1 MKLKNDSFF
10 KSSRD
15 FLTVYLPRQR
25 KMSPNTVKSYR
36 GTLNQ
41 FVDYLVEIKQI
52 SILQITLDDLNADN
66 VSDYLDWL
74 QESKKAASTT
84 RNQKLMALRSFAKYC
99 SVSEISNV
107 YIRMEISSVPIQ
119 KVPGKKVEFLSED
132 AMRTL
137 LSMPNMQN
145 YYGLRNGALMILMYD
160 TAARCQE
167 ILDIKLKDIVF
178 KQNASYIYLTGK
190 GEKLRSVPLM
200 EKTVEHLR
208 HYMQFFHADETSS
221 PEDYLFYT
229 VIHGKRHPMSPDTIA
244 RIVHKYGISAR
255 KENSSV
261 PEKIHPHMFRHTR
274 AIHLY
279 RSGVPLPLLSEYL
292 GHSQMTTTS
301 IYAYASMEMKAEAI
315 CKANNPQN
323 MPSVRKNLWEGDAE
337 MIKKLYCL
345 K

>member
-25 KMSPNTVKSYR
+25 KMSPNTVKSYK

-41 FVDYLVEIKQI
+41 FVDYLVEMKNIP
-52 SILQITLDDLNADN
+52 ILQITLDELNAVN

-74 QESKKAASTT
+74 QESKNAASTT

-99 SVSEISNV
+99 SVSEIANV
-107 YIRMEISSVPIQ
+107 YIRMEISNVPIQ

-137 LSMPNMQN
+137 LSMPDMHNFW
-145 YYGLRNGALMILMYD
+145 GLRNGMLMILMYD

-178 KQNASYIYLTGK
+178 KQKAPYVYLTGK

-200 EKTVEHLR
+200 EKTIDHLKR
-208 HYMQFFHADETSS
+208 YMQFFHPDELSS

-229 VIHGKRHPMSPDTIA
+229 VIHGKRNPMSPDTVS
-244 RIVHKYGISAR
+244 RVVHKYGLLA
-255 KENSSV
+255 KKGNPNV

-315 CKANNPQN
+315 SKANNPN
-323 MPSVRKNLWEGDAE
+323 NTPNTEKTLWEGDAE
-337 MIKKLYCL
+337 MIKQLYCL